1 MTADVS
7 AQCEHFGSDTFANSS
22 SPLAARLSC
31 GGLLEVTSA
40 VVHGKA
46 RSGVA
51 VVRPPGHHAE
61 SDKIMG
67 FCLYNNV
74 GVAAAVARKHWGVK
88 RVLIVD
94 WDVHH
99 GNGTQEMFYADPS
112 VLYFS
117 THRHDH
123 GHFYP
128 GTGAA
133 TEVRHKTLL
142 QLIACA
148 AASALPF
155 LHAVSSNVMFP
166 VLCCAALCCVVRRWA
181 AVPARATT

>member
-1 MTADVS
+1 M
-7 AQCEHFGSDTFANSS
+7 
-22 SPLAARLSC
+22 
-31 GGLLEVTSA
+31 
-40 VVHGKA
+40 
-46 RSGVA
+46 
-51 VVRPPGHHAE
+51 VRPPGHHAE

-117 THRHDH
+117 THRHDR

-133 TEVRHKTLL
+133 TEVRHNSVTAADGVCCC
-142 QLIACA
+142 QRIAILARC
-148 AASALPF
+148 F
-155 LHAVSSNVMFP
+155 IKCHVSCV
-166 VLCCAALCCVVRRWA
+166 VLCCVVRRWA